1 MQIMDFLVDSGIDC
15 IDPIDPTAN
24 MDIRFIKR
32 KYGKRLC
39 IKGNIN
45 CTTTLVN
52 GNLEDVSQEVKD
64 CIKYA
69 GYKGGYILSSSN
81 TIHSGVKFENFLKM
95 VETAKKYGN
104 YPIGEIY

>member
-1 MQIMDFLVDSGIDC
+1 MYKRQDL
-15 IDPIDPTAN
+15 IDPTAN

-69 GYKGGYILSSSN
+69 GYNCLLYTSRC
-81 TIHSGVKFENFLKM
+81 V
-95 VETAKKYGN
+95 
-104 YPIGEIY
+104 